1 MPCGTKINEL
11 SDTEE
16 KKRVREKAR
25 RKAMSYKILSSK
37 D

>member
-11 SDTEE
+11 SNRE